1 MPTSDSA
8 TQNPATTP
16 TIPTLD
22 PDFTPVEISD
32 APGSTT
38 DLATLIDR
46 VNALQ
51 EQVAAM
57 TPEVI
62 TARDS
67 LSRMVGCI
75 KKTDDYVDIGYIGYN
90 ASQGRMA
97 LFDPSGNYIAAFLTV
112 S

>member
-16 TIPTLD
+16 TTPTLD

-67 LSRMVGCI
+67 LSQITFRDNIASVRFTTLDDGVTPFIRLTM
-75 KKTDDYVDIGYIGYN
+75 TD
-90 ASQGRMA
+90 GRNIDCN
-97 LFDPSGNYIAAFLTV
+97 LK
-112 S
+112 